1 MEALF
6 NRYRNVAALVVAIVA
21 QLMLLAYQIKG
32 NGEVRL
38 IRVWAVSAVT
48 PVARGMEAGRR
59 GVSHFF
65 RDYFFLLGV
74 RGENQRLKADLDRVR
89 LENQFLHNE
98 LSTAERAHSLAI
110 FQQQTPSTTVAAHV
124 IGNTTGVGARV
135 VIVDRGSNSGIEK
148 GMAVITP
155 DGIVGKI
162 TNVFP
167 TASYMLLITDPT
179 FAAGVLSQKNRVR
192 GTVKGQPSGTVIVDY
207 VQNEEKV
214 DPGEWFYT
222 SGDDRIFPK
231 GLPVGPAIV
240 VRQGK
245 TRKEIQINPGGLEN
259 GLEEVLIVVDGVH
272 RALPD
277 AAAEG
282 QPVHLL
288 DPPPPEP
295 GDSETPVQTGPRMT
309 DADRLTDRYR
319 KIGEAQKHEYG
330 TGGTP
335 NFNVNLE
342 PPAAASPTAPSG
354 AIQGAPPPPAA
365 R

>member
-21 QLMLLAYQIKG
+21 QLMLLAYQIRS

-48 PVARGMEAGRR
+48 PIARGMEASRS
-59 GVSHFF
+59 GVSHFLD
-65 RDYFFLLGV
+65 DYVLLVGV
-74 RGENQRLKADLDRVR
+74 RGENGRLKSELDRAR

-98 LSTAERAHSLAI
+98 LSTADRAKALAI
-110 FQQQTPSTTVAAHV
+110 FQQRTPSRTVAAHV
-124 IGNTTGVGARV
+124 IGNTTGIGAKV
-135 VIVDRGSNSGIEK
+135 VIVDRGSESGIEK

-167 TASYMLLITDPT
+167 TASYMLLITDPA
-179 FAAGVLSQKNRVR
+179 FAAGVLSQKTRIH
-192 GTVKGQPSGTVIVDY
+192 GTVKGQASGSVIVDY
-207 VQNEEKV
+207 VQNEQQVEQ
-214 DPGEWFYT
+214 GEWFYT

-231 GLPVGPAIV
+231 GLPVGQAVV
-240 VRQGK
+240 VRQGRA
-245 TRKEIQINPGGLEN
+245 RKDIQIDPQGLKN

-277 AAAEG
+277 PVADT
-282 QPVHLL
+282 QPMHLL
-288 DPPPPEP
+288 DAPPPEP
-295 GDSETPVQTGPRMT
+295 GEAPVTVETGPRVT
-309 DADRLTDRYR
+309 EADRLMERYR
-319 KIGEAQKHEYG
+319 K
-330 TGGTP
+330 TG
-335 NFNVNLE
+335 
-342 PPAAASPTAPSG
+342 SG
-354 AIQGAPPPPAA
+354 ATSTSGSSVPLPAPKADPAI

>member
-6 NRYRNVAALVVAIVA
+6 NRYRNVAALLVAVVA
-21 QLMLLAYQIKG
+21 QLMLLAYQIKS

-48 PVARGMEAGRR
+48 PVARGMEASRS
-59 GVSHFF
+59 GVSHFL
-65 RDYFFLLGV
+65 RDYFFLV
-74 RGENQRLKADLDRVR
+74 NTRVENQRLKADLDRVR
-89 LENQFLHNE
+89 LENQFLNNQ
-98 LSTAERAHSLAI
+98 LSTADRARALAI

-135 VIVDRGSNSGIEK
+135 VIVDRGSNSGVEK

-179 FAAGVLSQKNRVR
+179 FAAGVLSQKNRVH
-192 GTVKGQPSGTVIVDY
+192 GTVKGQGSGTVIVDY

-214 DPGEWFYT
+214 DQGEWFYT

-231 GLPVGPAIV
+231 GLPVGPATL
-240 VRQGK
+240 VRAGK
-245 TRKEIQINPGGLEN
+245 AHKEIQIDPGGLQN
-259 GLEEVLIVVDGVH
+259 GLEEVLIIVDGVH
-272 RALPD
+272 RALPEAAPD
-277 AAAEG
+277 A
-282 QPVHLL
+282 QSVHLL

-295 GDSETPVQTGPRMT
+295 GAPEVPVQSGPRET
-309 DADRLTDRYR
+309 DADRLVDRYR
-319 KIGEAQKHEYG
+319 KIGESQKHVYG
-330 TGGTP
+330 GANGGAP
-335 NFNVNLE
+335 NFNVNVDPAASAVA
-342 PPAAASPTAPSG
+342 PPASTPA
-354 AIQGAPPPPAA
+354 PAA